1 MRAFITLN
9 PNFQEQMKKSISNSK
24 SSPFITSDLDPDKKP
39 PTLELLQTFS
49 RRQWE
54 SVLEK
59 LFGGQD
65 VVAYEGVIELFETTG
80 LMERIEGTGLVISS
94 TGYKYLFKDPFSQIW
109 ILLEAHLRKSPVC
122 IMI

>member
-109 ILLEAHLRKSPVC
+109 
-122 IMI
+122 